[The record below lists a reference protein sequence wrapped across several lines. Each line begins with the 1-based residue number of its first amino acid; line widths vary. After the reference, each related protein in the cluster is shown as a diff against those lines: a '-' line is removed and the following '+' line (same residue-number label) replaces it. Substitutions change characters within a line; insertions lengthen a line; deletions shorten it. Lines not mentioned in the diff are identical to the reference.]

1 MNLLFLPFII
11 EKGLKVLH
19 FNAEIMSLIFFFKL
33 QKGLAKSH
41 LLNKYLSHSQ
51 ERVKS
56 LQETLFT

>member
-41 LLNKYLSHSQ
+41 LL
-51 ERVKS
+51 V
-56 LQETLFT
+56 